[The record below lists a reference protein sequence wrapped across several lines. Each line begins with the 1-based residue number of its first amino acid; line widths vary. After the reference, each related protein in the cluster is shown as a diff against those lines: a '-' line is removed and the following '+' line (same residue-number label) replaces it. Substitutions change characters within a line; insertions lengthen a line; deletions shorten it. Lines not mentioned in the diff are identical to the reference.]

1 MLCRDMRYFE
11 YVGAGLI
18 GVFCD
23 YLDVVVED
31 REGLDPVVVD
41 VEFLAELGRE
51 DVLSVQETALKY

>member
-1 MLCRDMRYFE
+1 MLCSVRRYFE
-11 YVGAGLI
+11 DVGAGLF

-41 VEFLAELGRE
+41 VEFLAE
-51 DVLSVQETALKY
+51 